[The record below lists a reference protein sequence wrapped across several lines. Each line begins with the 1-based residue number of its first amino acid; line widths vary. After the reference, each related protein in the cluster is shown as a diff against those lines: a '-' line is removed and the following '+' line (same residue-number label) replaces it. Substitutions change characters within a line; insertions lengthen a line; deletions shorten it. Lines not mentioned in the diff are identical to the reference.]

1 MSVVRV
7 EEYDIIIV
15 GSGAGMNIVDPAVNA
30 GHKVALVESGPL
42 GGTCLNRGCI
52 PSKMWI
58 YPADVIREIEDAAAV
73 GVHARVES
81 VDFDLIRRRT
91 WDVVLHDR
99 GHIEEAIKVDPRMK
113 LYNVQGRFVGDHT
126 MEVGSERIHAPKIVI
141 AAGAR
146 TMIPTI
152 PGLDTVPYR
161 TSEDIFDITV
171 LPKSMIMIGGGYKSC
186 EFAHFF
192 SAMGVR
198 VSIIQRNL
206 RLVPDEEPEIS
217 FVVKK
222 KLGEH
227 VSISTDQVVKEV
239 RAASGGVEVVR
250 EDRDSG
256 TVMSEEAEMLFI
268 GTGMR
273 SNADLLNVKAAG
285 VDTDPFGYVKVDRHL
300 QTTVPGIWALGDIT
314 GLHMFRHTANYE
326 SQVVWYN
333 MNSAEKAETDEHAIP
348 HAVYT
353 YPTVGSVGLTE
364 EQAQAGHLKY
374 LVGYSRY
381 ANVAKGSAMA
391 DDTGLVKVVVEKGT
405 RRILGVHIAGKE
417 ADLLVQQVVYLMN
430 AGDMSYMPMARS
442 QVIHPALSEVLISA
456 LGRLTDPEQMEHEH
470 VH

>member
-1 MSVVRV
+1 V
-7 EEYDIIIV
+7 EKFDFIII
-15 GSGAGMNIVDPAVNA
+15 GSGAGMNIVDPAVNS
-30 GHKVALVESGPL
+30 GHRVALVESGPL

-58 YPADVIREIEDAAAV
+58 YPADLIREIEDASRV
-73 GVHARVES
+73 GVHARLERA
-81 VDFDLIRRRT
+81 DFDLIRRRT

-99 GHIEEAIKVDPRMK
+99 GHIEEAVRMDPRMK
-113 LYNVQGRFVGDHT
+113 LYNVEGRFVGDHVL
-126 MEVGSERIHAPKIVI
+126 EVGGEKIYAPKIVI

-146 TMIPTI
+146 SHVPPI
-152 PGLDTVPYR
+152 PGLSEVPYR
-161 TSEDIFDITV
+161 TSENIFDITS
-171 LPKSMIMIGGGYKSC
+171 LPKSIIMLGGGYKSC

-192 SAMGVR
+192 SAMGTK

-206 RLVPDEEPEIS
+206 RLVPEEEPEIS

-227 VSISTDQVVKEV
+227 VAISTNQTVKEV
-239 RAASGGVEVVR
+239 RAVPGGVEVIR
-250 EDRDSG
+250 EDRATG
-256 TVMSEEAEMLFI
+256 AVVSEEAEMLFV
-268 GTGMR
+268 GTGVQ
-273 SNADLLNVKAAG
+273 SNADLLNVHAAG
-285 VDTDPFGYVKVDRHL
+285 VETDERGYIKVDRYL
-300 QTTVPGIWALGDIT
+300 RTTAPGIWAFGDIT
-314 GLHMFRHTANYE
+314 GLLMFRHTANYE

-333 MNSAEKAETDEHAIP
+333 MNSDEPAETDEHAIP

-364 EQAQAGHLKY
+364 AQAKMNGLKY

-381 ANVAKGSAMA
+381 AMVAKGNAMA

-405 RRILGVHIAGKE
+405 RRILGAHIVGKD
-417 ADLLVQQVVYLMN
+417 ADILVQQIVYLMN

-456 LGRLTDPEQMEHEH
+456 LGRLADPEEMEHEH
-470 VH
+470 VHSH